1 MNKPYLLTVI
11 SVPFDLGA
19 GLRGASLGPDAILQA
34 GLARRLQ
41 QIGHAVEAADF
52 VRLPLPPTRGR
63 KPTPPAAPATAQP
76 LLPGQASTQPD
87 TNANALVPPASRL
100 KHLDEV
106 AAINRELAHQVA
118 ASAAGGRFPLVL
130 GGDHSLAIGTIS
142 GLAQVHRRLGV
153 LWFDAHSD
161 LNTAETSPSGN
172 IHGMSLSALL
182 GKGHERL
189 TQLGGAA
196 PKVRPEH
203 VVLIGLRDLDPGEK
217 ALIAAEGIR
226 CFTMHDI
233 DMLGMAKVMEE
244 AIRIVSRDTD
254 GVHVSFDI
262 DSVDPVEAPGTGTPV
277 RGGLSYREAHLA
289 LELLAEARIVTSAEF
304 VEVNPTLESD
314 GRTAKLA
321 VDLISSL
328 LGETIL

>member
-1 MNKPYLLTVI
+1 MNKPHLLNVI

-19 GLRGASLGPDAILQA
+19 GLRGASLGPEAIIQA
-34 GLARRLQ
+34 GLVRRLR
-41 QIGHAVEAADF
+41 QIGHVVEATATVHTPQPP
-52 VRLPLPPTRGR
+52 VRRH
-63 KPTPPAAPATAQP
+63 KTPSPAAGQPAGGPAADP
-76 LLPGQASTQPD
+76 ASD
-87 TNANALVPPASRL
+87 APAPADSRL

-106 AAINRELAHQVA
+106 TAINRELAHHVA

-142 GLAQVHRRLGV
+142 GLAQTHRRLGV

-161 LNTAETSPSGN
+161 LNTADTSPSGN
-172 IHGMSLSALL
+172 LHGMSLSALL

-189 TQLGGAA
+189 TRLGGAA

-203 VVLIGLRDLDPGEK
+203 VVMIGLRDLDPGEK
-217 ALIAAEGIR
+217 ALIAAEGIH

-233 DMLGMAKVMEE
+233 DKLGMAQVIEE

-262 DSVDPVEAPGTGTPV
+262 DSVDPAEAPGTGTPV

-304 VEVNPTLESD
+304 VEVNPALESD

-321 VDLISSL
+321 VDLICSL